1 MKALRTVGTL
11 GAAPQLLVMLPGV
24 AMRPEEVFDA
34 GFARAIERRGL
45 PLDLLAVDIS
55 GVGLDAVD
63 TWDAL
68 QNGIL
73 TPARERG
80 ARVWLGGISLGG
92 MVAMAHVAARPGV
105 ADGLC
110 LLAPYPGSRPSVN
123 LIERAG
129 GPDHWQ
135 PSEADLR
142 DPELRVWQWLQ
153 RLPPELPVFI
163 GHGTEDRFAARI
175 QRVAERFPPASR
187 HTVTGG
193 HDWSAW
199 LPLWE
204 SFLDAG
210 HFSPPIGSP

>member
-1 MKALRTVGTL
+1 MTTALRTVGML
-11 GAAPQLLVMLPGV
+11 SGAPHLIVMLPGV
-24 AMRPEEVFDA
+24 AMPPEALFDA
-34 GFARAIERRGL
+34 GFARAIAHRGL
-45 PLDLLAVDIS
+45 PLDLIAVDID
-55 GVGLDAVD
+55 GLGLDAAH

-68 QNGIL
+68 QSRVL

-92 MVAMAHVAARPGV
+92 LIAMAHLAARPGV

-123 LIERAG
+123 VVERAG
-129 GPDHWQ
+129 GVDQWQ
-135 PSEADLR
+135 ATEADLQ

-153 RLPPELPVFI
+153 RPPPGLPVFI
-163 GHGTEDRFAARI
+163 GHGTEDRFADRI
-175 QRVAERFPPASR
+175 QRVAERFSPASR
-187 HTVTGG
+187 HTVAGG

-204 SFLDAG
+204 RFLDAG
-210 HFSPPIGSP
+210 HFKA

>member
-1 MKALRTVGTL
+1 MTTALRTVGTTSV
-11 GAAPQLLVMLPGV
+11 APHLIVMLPGV
-24 AMRPEEVFDA
+24 AMPPEALFDA
-34 GFARAIERRGL
+34 GFAHAIAQRGL
-45 PLDLLAVDIS
+45 PLDLLAVDIN
-55 GVGLDAVD
+55 GLGLDAAH

-68 QNGIL
+68 QSRVL

-92 MVAMAHVAARPGV
+92 LIAMAHLAARPGV

-123 LIERAG
+123 VVERAG
-129 GPDHWQ
+129 GADAWQ
-135 PSEADLR
+135 ASEADLQ

-153 RLPPELPVFI
+153 RPPPALPVFI
-163 GHGTEDRFAARI
+163 GHGTEDRFADRI
-175 QRVAERFPPASR
+175 ERVAERFPPASR
-187 HTVTGG
+187 HTVAGG

-204 SFLDAG
+204 RFLDAG
-210 HFSPPIGSP
+210 HFKA

>member
-1 MKALRTVGTL
+1 MKPLRTVGTS

-24 AMRPEEVFDA
+24 GMRPEDIFEA
-34 GFARAIERRGL
+34 GFAEAIARRDL
-45 PLDLLAVDIS
+45 ALDLLAVDIS
-55 GVGLDAVD
+55 GLGLDAVD

-68 QNGIL
+68 QHHVL

-92 MVAMAHVAARPGV
+92 MVAMAHLAARPGV

-123 LIERAG
+123 VIERAG
-129 GPDHWQ
+129 GIERWQ
-135 PSEADLR
+135 PTAQDLQ

-153 RLPPELPVFI
+153 RPPADLPVFV
-163 GHGTEDRFAARI
+163 GHGTEDRFAQRI
-175 QRVAERFPPASR
+175 AQLAERFPPASR
-187 HTVTGG
+187 HTVPGG

-199 LPLWE
+199 QPLWAR
-204 SFLDAG
+204 FLDAG
-210 HFSPPIGSP
+210 HFH

>member
-1 MKALRTVGTL
+1 MSTPLRTVGTP
-11 GAAPQLLVMLPGV
+11 GTAPQLLVMLPGV
-24 AMRPEEVFDA
+24 SMRPEEIFDA
-34 GFARAIERRGL
+34 GFARAIEQRGL

-55 GVGLDAVD
+55 GVGLDAVG

-68 QNGIL
+68 QKDIL

-92 MVAMAHVAARPGV
+92 MVAMAHLAARPGV

-110 LLAPYPGSRPSVN
+110 LLAPYPGSLPSVN
-123 LIERAG
+123 IVERAG
-129 GPDHWQ
+129 GADRWQ
-135 PSEADLR
+135 PSEDDLR
-142 DPELRVWQWLQ
+142 DPELRVWQWL
-153 RLPPELPVFI
+153 RRPPPELPVFI

-187 HTVTGG
+187 HTVAGG

-204 SFLDAG
+204 RFLDAG
-210 HFSPPIGSP
+210 HFAH

>member
-1 MKALRTVGTL
+1 
-11 GAAPQLLVMLPGV
+11 
-24 AMRPEEVFDA
+24 MRPEELFEA
-34 GFARAIERRGL
+34 GFADAIERRGL
-45 PLDLLAVDIS
+45 ALDLLAVDLS
-55 GVGLDAVD
+55 GLGLDAVD

-68 QNGIL
+68 QHQVL

-92 MVAMAHVAARPGV
+92 MVAMAHLAARPGV

-123 LIERAG
+123 VIERAG
-129 GPDHWQ
+129 GIDRWQ
-135 PSEADLR
+135 PSAQDLQ

-153 RLPPELPVFI
+153 NPPAELPVFV

-175 QRVAERFPPASR
+175 AQLAERFPAASR
-187 HTVTGG
+187 HTVPGG

-199 LPLWE
+199 RPLWAR
-204 SFLDAG
+204 FLDAG
-210 HFSPPIGSP
+210 HFH

>member
-1 MKALRTVGTL
+1 MKALRTVGTS
-11 GAAPQLLVMLPGV
+11 GDAPQLLVMLPGV
-24 AMRPEEVFDA
+24 AMRPEDLFEA
-34 GFARAIERRGL
+34 GFADAIERRGL
-45 PLDLLAVDIS
+45 ALELLAVDIS
-55 GVGLDAVD
+55 GLGLDAVD

-68 QNGIL
+68 QQQVL
-73 TPARERG
+73 APARERG

-92 MVAMAHVAARPGV
+92 MVAMAHLAARPGV

-123 LIERAG
+123 VIERAG
-129 GPDHWQ
+129 GVDRWQ

-153 RLPPELPVFI
+153 RPPADLPVFI

-187 HTVTGG
+187 HAVPGG

-199 LPLWE
+199 RPLWE
-204 SFLDAG
+204 RFLDAG
-210 HFSPPIGSP
+210 HFH

>member
-1 MKALRTVGTL
+1 MKALRTVGTS

-24 AMRPEEVFDA
+24 AMRPEELFEA
-34 GFARAIERRGL
+34 GLADAIERRGL
-45 PLDLLAVDIS
+45 ALELLAVDIS
-55 GVGLDAVD
+55 GLGLDAVD

-68 QNGIL
+68 QQQVL
-73 TPARERG
+73 APARERG

-92 MVAMAHVAARPGV
+92 MVAMAHLAARPGV

-123 LIERAG
+123 VIERAG
-129 GPDHWQ
+129 GVDRWQ
-135 PSEADLR
+135 ASEADLR

-153 RLPPELPVFI
+153 RRPAGLPVFI

-187 HTVTGG
+187 HTVPGG

-199 LPLWE
+199 RPLWE
-204 SFLDAG
+204 RFLDAG
-210 HFSPPIGSP
+210 HFH

>member
-1 MKALRTVGTL
+1 VNTTLRTVGTL
-11 GAAPQLLVMLPGV
+11 SAAPQLLVMLPGV
-24 AMRPEEVFDA
+24 AMRPEEIFDA
-34 GFARAIERRGL
+34 GFARAIEQRGL

-55 GVGLDAVD
+55 GLGLDAVG

-68 QNGIL
+68 QKDIL
-73 TPARERG
+73 TPARARG

-92 MVAMAHVAARPGV
+92 MVAMAHLAARPGV

-110 LLAPYPGSRPSVN
+110 LLAPYPGSLPSVN
-123 LIERAG
+123 IVERAG
-129 GPDHWQ
+129 GADRWQ
-135 PSEADLR
+135 PSEEDLR
-142 DPELRVWQWLQ
+142 DPELRVWQWLK
-153 RLPPELPVFI
+153 RPPPELPVFI

-187 HTVTGG
+187 HTVAGA

-204 SFLDAG
+204 RFLDAG
-210 HFSPPIGSP
+210 HFHH

>member
-1 MKALRTVGTL
+1 VKALRTVGTS
-11 GAAPQLLVMLPGV
+11 GASPQLLVMLPGV
-24 AMRPEEVFDA
+24 AMRPEEIFEA
-34 GFARAIERRGL
+34 GFADAIERRGL
-45 PLDLLAVDIS
+45 SLDLLAVDIS
-55 GVGLDAVD
+55 GLGLDAVD

-68 QNGIL
+68 QHHVL

-92 MVAMAHVAARPGV
+92 MVAMAHLAARPGV

-123 LIERAG
+123 VIARAG
-129 GPDHWQ
+129 GIDRWRPTAQ
-135 PSEADLR
+135 DLH

-153 RLPPELPVFI
+153 RPPADLPVFV

-175 QRVAERFPPASR
+175 AQLAERFPAASR
-187 HTVTGG
+187 HTVPGG

-199 LPLWE
+199 GPLWAR
-204 SFLDAG
+204 FLDAG
-210 HFSPPIGSP
+210 HFH